1 MTGEIGS
8 NSNTASNSS
17 RQGSEDS
24 NGITCHV
31 GKLSGSL
38 TRGIWA
44 NLIWELLYLT
54 NDDEERYS
62 VQAHPMALRNLVV
75 QAADPPLGYPIYVSD
90 VYETFIE
97 ALW

>member
-1 MTGEIGS
+1 L
-8 NSNTASNSS
+8 
-17 RQGSEDS
+17 
-24 NGITCHV
+24 V
-31 GKLSGSL
+31 
-38 TRGIWA
+38 
-44 NLIWELLYLT
+44 WELLYLT

-90 VYETFIE
+90 VYETFFA